1 MKQRLCLGRTLI
13 HDPSV
18 LILDEPAAGLD
29 PRARIE
35 LREMI
40 TALAADGKTLLV
52 SSHIL
57 TELAEMV
64 DRVGIIEQGQLL
76 AVGTVDEILNRPSVD
91 NNGDVEQTKSRIQL
105 QLLDSDPR
113 VETFLQQNE
122 WVSEIRVVGREIKF
136 QFAGDQHQQAEL
148 LKTLIDN
155 QCRIVEFASQRKSL
169 EDAFLSV
176 TKGRVQ

>member
-1 MKQRLCLGRTLI
+1 MI

-76 AVGTVDEILNRPSVD
+76 AVGTVDEILNRPD
-91 NNGDVEQTKSRIQL
+91 EDDDGTGEQTKSRIHL
-105 QLLDSDPR
+105 QLLEADPR
-113 VETFLQQNE
+113 VETLLQQYE
-122 WVSEIRVVGREIKF
+122 RVSDVRIIGREIKF
-136 QFAGDQHQQAEL
+136 QFTGDPAQQAEL
-148 LKTLIDN
+148 LKTLIN
-155 QCRIVEFASQRKSL
+155 NEFRIVEFASQRRSL